1 MSTKN
6 FTEFNL
12 PRDAY
17 VTFDATTLKDLIIA
31 RLGESEVFRDQVY
44 EGSNINAF
52 IDVVAYMYH
61 VLLFYL
67 NNTSSESTFTTA
79 TLYENM
85 NKIVSNIGYKP
96 VGKQTSLAV
105 MSLSGN
111 TSMPAGA
118 YTLKRFSSIVA
129 GGQTFVITRDVNFEK
144 TTTGT
149 VEKLYVD
156 NSIAYQGSIT
166 EYPAFNATGETF
178 EVITV
183 VDNSPISD
191 SDTFISDNS
200 FSVFVY
206 DNTTQLWSEWEE
218 TSSLFLEDGTSRKYE
233 KRLNENGN
241 FEFKFG
247 NDINGVKLKQDDR
260 VQIYYVTSNGKGGV
274 IGANLM
280 SGNQFS
286 FYNSVT
292 FNAISNNIYNGTVT
306 LLPSAQLPN
315 LIVNNSNA
323 SSPISDAETVDDIRK
338 NAPKL
343 FAAQNRLVTASD
355 YKSFIERNYNIIVK
369 SVSVMDNTQYVS
381 TFLRYF
387 YSIGLNKPNDDTRV
401 LFNQV
406 AFSNST
412 SFNNVYLFCVP
423 KTATIINETLPNYL
437 NSAQKQLIINQSSD
451 KKDITH
457 NVVCVD
463 PIYKAFNIGLQQAG
477 EESCVDLKDKT
488 ELVIKKFS
496 NSKISNEKIV
506 DRVVNTIKDYFDNV
520 QLGQIIDLGELSNN
534 IKSLDGIKD
543 IETRRIDSNF
553 SVPKL
558 NVVLWNPI
566 YEEDDVLFTSQN
578 YTLEAFQYA
587 FFYEISKLRSK
598 IKVENE

>member
-1 MSTKN
+1 MNIKN

-17 VTFDATTLKDLIIA
+17 TTFDATTLKDLIIA

-67 NNTSSESTFTTA
+67 NTTSSESTFTTA
-79 TLYENM
+79 SLYENM

-105 MSLSGN
+105 MALSGSA
-111 TSMPAGA
+111 SMTAGV
-118 YTLKRFSSIVA
+118 YTLPRFSSINA
-129 GGQTFVITRDVNFEK
+129 GGQTFVVTRDVNFEK
-144 TTTGT
+144 TTTGAS
-149 VEKLYVD
+149 EKLFVD
-156 NSIAYQGSIT
+156 NSFAYQGSIT
-166 EYPAFNATGETF
+166 EYPTYTATGETF
-178 EVITV
+178 ELVTI
-183 VDNSPISD
+183 VDNSPISN
-191 SDTFISDNS
+191 STTFVSDNS
-200 FSVFVY
+200 FSLFVY
-206 DNTTQLWSEWEE
+206 DTATQLWSEWLE
-218 TSSLFLEDGTSRKYE
+218 TSSLFLEDGSAKRYE

-241 FEFKFG
+241 YEFKFG
-247 NDINGVKLKQDDR
+247 NDINGLKLKVNDQ
-260 VQIYYVTSNGKGGV
+260 VQIYYVTSNGTNGV
-274 IGANLM
+274 VGANLM
-280 SGNQFS
+280 AGNQFS

-292 FNAISNNIYNGTVT
+292 FNSIASNIYNSSVT
-306 LLPSAQLPN
+306 LLPISQLPN
-315 LIVNNSNA
+315 LIVNNPNA

-343 FAAQNRLVTASD
+343 FSSQNRLVTRDD
-355 YKSFIERNYNIIVK
+355 YKDFVERNYNIVVK
-369 SVSVMDNTQYVS
+369 SVSVLDNTQYTS
-381 TFLRYF
+381 RFLKYF

-437 NSAQKQLIINQSSD
+437 NSAQKQLIINQCSN

-457 NVVCVD
+457 NVVCAD
-463 PIYKAFNIGLQQAG
+463 PIYKAFDIGLQQVG
-477 EESCVDLKDKT
+477 EDSCIDLRDKT
-488 ELVIKKFS
+488 ALIIKKFNNS
-496 NSKISNEKIV
+496 NITNERII
-506 DRVVNTIKDYFDNV
+506 DRVVNTIKDYFDKV

-534 IKSLDGIKD
+534 IKSLDGVKD
-543 IETRRIDSNF
+543 IATRRTDSNF
-553 SVPKL
+553 TVPKL
-558 NVVLWNPI
+558 NMVLWNPI
-566 YEEDDVLFTSQN
+566 YEEDDVVFTSQN

-587 FFYEISKLRSK
+587 FFYEISKLRQK
-598 IKVENE
+598 IIVENE

>member
-12 PRDAY
+12 PKDAY
-17 VTFDATTLKDLIIA
+17 VTFDATTLKDVIIA
-31 RLGESEVFRDQVY
+31 RLGENEVFRDQVY

-79 TLYENM
+79 MLYENM

-96 VGKQTSLAV
+96 VGKQTSLVV

-111 TSMPAGA
+111 ASMPVGI
-118 YTLKRFSSIVA
+118 YTLKRFSSINS
-129 GGQTFVITRDVNFEK
+129 GGQVFVTTRDINFEK
-144 TTTGT
+144 TATGSI
-149 VEKLYVD
+149 EKLYVD

-166 EYPAFNATGETF
+166 EYPIFNATGEAF
-178 EVITV
+178 EIITI
-183 VDNSPISD
+183 VDNSPISNKG
-191 SDTFISDNS
+191 SFISDNS

-206 DNTTQLWSEWEE
+206 DNTSQLWSEWEE
-218 TSSLFLEDGTSRKYE
+218 TASLFLEDKSSKKYE

-241 FEFKFG
+241 YEFKFG
-247 NDINGVKLKQDDR
+247 NDVNGTKLKQNDK
-260 VQIYYVTSNGKGGV
+260 VQIYYVTSNGTSGIV
-274 IGANLM
+274 SANLM
-280 SGNQFS
+280 LGNQFS
-286 FYNSVT
+286 FFNSTT
-292 FNAISNNIYNGTVT
+292 FNEISNNIYDENVT
-306 LLPSAQLPN
+306 ILPISQLPN
-315 LIVNNSNA
+315 LIVNNANA
-323 SSPISDAETVDDIRK
+323 SSPISDGETVEDIRK

-343 FAAQNRLVTASD
+343 FSAQNRLVTASD
-355 YKSFIERNYNIIVK
+355 YKNFVERNYNVVVK

-387 YSIGLNKPNDDTRV
+387 YTIGLNKPNDDTRV

-423 KTATIINETLPNYL
+423 NTATIINETLPNYL
-437 NSAQKQLIINQSSD
+437 NSAQKQLIINQCND

-457 NVVCVD
+457 NIVCVD
-463 PIYKAFNIGLQQAG
+463 PIYKAFSLGIVLPG
-477 EESCVDLKDKT
+477 EEACIELKDKT
-488 ELVIKKFS
+488 ELVIKKFN
-496 NSKISNEKIV
+496 NSKISNERIIN
-506 DRVVNTIKDYFDNV
+506 RVVNTIKEYFDGV
-520 QLGQIIDLGELSNN
+520 ELGQVIDLGELNNN
-534 IKSLDGIKD
+534 IKSLDGVKD

-578 YTLEAFQYA
+578 YTLDTFQYA